1 MCPPNTYEARLW
13 LTKCVTAHTFN
24 GRNAHSMHVSNV
36 RETTRHSASFENFL
50 KLAEYLMVDNDT
62 EIVIPNSPSM
72 TVTVCVVDE
81 VGRSV

>member
-1 MCPPNTYEARLW
+1 
-13 LTKCVTAHTFN
+13 
-24 GRNAHSMHVSNV
+24 MHVSNV